1 MLIDFNYFNCSK
13 TKSAQYKSYR
23 ILTSLFVISKP
34 LYFVSQTISQRL
46 LMQPY
51 FSKQIFTNLK
61 QSFEYFIGLYKFS
74 KYSLELSSDIIFDS
88 FIKKALLN
96 LIFRNIDLPDK
107 FIICTNLQRVIQNLI
122 ILILGVCMVG
132 LKLFSFTFYN
142 NIGVVKGK
150 F

>member
-1 MLIDFNYFNCSK
+1 
-13 TKSAQYKSYR
+13 
-23 ILTSLFVISKP
+23 
-34 LYFVSQTISQRL
+34 
-46 LMQPY
+46 MQPY

-107 FIICTNLQRVIQNLI
+107 FIICTNL
-122 ILILGVCMVG
+122 
-132 LKLFSFTFYN
+132 
-142 NIGVVKGK
+142 
-150 F
+150 